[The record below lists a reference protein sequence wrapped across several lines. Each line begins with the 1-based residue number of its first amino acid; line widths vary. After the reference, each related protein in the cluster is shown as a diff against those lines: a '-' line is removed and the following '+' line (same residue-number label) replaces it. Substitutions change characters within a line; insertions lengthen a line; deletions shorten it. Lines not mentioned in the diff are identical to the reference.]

1 MKKLIVLI
9 LILISKPVYS
19 NKNIIFADTEGSSNY
34 SQTHVWDGNF
44 IAPNGKKFHL
54 GNYYKSQNTEINLK
68 TNILYKINSNL
79 LIFPV
84 NFDNGYKSNLLVVKP
99 IYSMGFL
106 ISKELENFKFI
117 FGFNNA
123 FKIGGSIKEKPC
135 YDKFDREF
143 HCGTGQPWIDYKP
156 GKKIYS
162 FYDDEL
168 ILRLNYSF

>member
-1 MKKLIVLI
+1 MKKLIALI
-9 LILISKPVYS
+9 LTLISKPVYS
-19 NKNIIFADTEGSSNY
+19 GNNIIFADTKGSSNY
-34 SQTHVWDGNF
+34 LQTHIWDGNF
-44 IAPNGKKFHL
+44 TAPNGDKFHL

-68 TNILYKINSNL
+68 TNILYKMNSNL

-84 NFDNGYKSNLLVVKP
+84 NFDNGYKSNLLEVKP

-106 ISKELENFKFI
+106 ISKELENLKLI

-143 HCGTGQPWIDYKP
+143 HCGTGQPWSDYKP
-156 GKKIYS
+156 GKKIYN
-162 FYDDEL
+162 FYDHEL

>member
-1 MKKLIVLI
+1 MVIKVICLKLSLFTLWV
-9 LILISKPVYS
+9 
-19 NKNIIFADTEGSSNY
+19 
-34 SQTHVWDGNF
+34 
-44 IAPNGKKFHL
+44 
-54 GNYYKSQNTEINLK
+54 
-68 TNILYKINSNL
+68 
-79 LIFPV
+79 
-84 NFDNGYKSNLLVVKP
+84 
-99 IYSMGFL
+99 FL
-106 ISKELENFKFI
+106 ISKELENLKFI

-143 HCGTGQPWIDYKP
+143 HCGTGQPWVDYKH

>member
-1 MKKLIVLI
+1 MKKIIVLI
-9 LILISKPVYS
+9 LILISKPAYS
-19 NKNIIFADTEGSSNY
+19 GNNIIFADTKGSSNY
-34 SQTHVWDGNF
+34 LQTHVWGGNF
-44 IAPNGKKFHL
+44 TAPNGEKFHL

-84 NFDNGYKSNLLVVKP
+84 NFDNGYKSNLLEVKP

-106 ISKELENFKFI
+106 ISKELENLKFI

-143 HCGTGQPWIDYKP
+143 HCGTGQPWIDYKL

>member
-1 MKKLIVLI
+1 MRVWLFQ
-9 LILISKPVYS
+9 
-19 NKNIIFADTEGSSNY
+19 KNG
-34 SQTHVWDGNF
+34 
-44 IAPNGKKFHL
+44 L
-54 GNYYKSQNTEINLK
+54 EIRSF
-68 TNILYKINSNL
+68 YKINL
-79 LIFPV
+79 
-84 NFDNGYKSNLLVVKP
+84 
-99 IYSMGFL
+99 
-106 ISKELENFKFI
+106 KFI